1 MTSLGSK
8 CCFTIEVRFESV
20 VRNCKLIARCFC
32 WCERSFDRHKL
43 NVPSNTA
50 RMLHQHYLNVI
61 NAITLTDLTHILTF
75 FASGNMSISLYDQ
88 PPLFDV
94 YMQFSLH
101 SVSWS
106 WWKYVTVHKFTV
118 ADSFS
123 FSQFNSSSMSLRW
136 DCASKAP
143 FGKWRWL
150 SIKMMLSF
158 ASISPTNAI
167 VKPLIIVKAAFVSVS
182 LLLRWKLRAD
192 SSLGLG
198 FLKKQTV
205 NSS

>member
-1 MTSLGSK
+1 M
-8 CCFTIEVRFESV
+8 EVRFESV
-20 VRNCKLIARCFC
+20 VSNCKLIARCFC

-61 NAITLTDLTHILTF
+61 NAITLILDTYLNLLCVWKYVDITLRSTAVVWRLHAILTTQCYLKL
-75 FASGNMSISLYDQ
+75 M
-88 PPLFDV
+88 
-94 YMQFSLH
+94 
-101 SVSWS
+101 
-106 WWKYVTVHKFTV
+106 KVTVHKSGPPLQIALTSV
-118 ADSFS
+118 SWIVL
-123 FSQFNSSSMSLRW
+123 Q
-136 DCASKAP
+136 CHCVETASKAP

-150 SIKMMLSF
+150 SVKMMLSF
-158 ASISPTNAI
+158 ASPTNAI